1 MIYFGGALMNQYV
14 WETAEEMDAALA
26 KRIRGIRK
34 RRRLTQ
40 QDLSERSGVSLGTLK
55 RFETT
60 GQISLLSLTKLA
72 IALGCALVAVDGVA
86 HLGPQDGTVVKAGI
100 FAITNHLDEVRRTEV
115 GTQVVTAR
123 AVRVSAHL

>member
-1 MIYFGGALMNQYV
+1 MNQYV
-14 WETAEEMDAALA
+14 WETAEEMDAVLA

-72 IALGCALVAVDGVA
+72 IALGCENEIRSLFDN
-86 HLGPQDGTVVKAGI
+86 VVYESI
-100 FAITNHLDEVRRTEV
+100 EEVIDENK
-115 GTQVVTAR
+115 G
-123 AVRVSAHL
+123 

>member
-1 MIYFGGALMNQYV
+1 MNQYV

-72 IALGCALVAVDGVA
+72 IALGCENEIRSLFDN
-86 HLGPQDGTVVKAGI
+86 VVYESI
-100 FAITNHLDEVRRTEV
+100 EEVIDENK
-115 GTQVVTAR
+115 G
-123 AVRVSAHL
+123 

>member
-1 MIYFGGALMNQYV
+1 MYQYV

-72 IALGCALVAVDGVA
+72 IALGCENEIRSLFDN
-86 HLGPQDGTVVKAGI
+86 VVYESSEEVI
-100 FAITNHLDEVRRTEV
+100 DESK
-115 GTQVVTAR
+115 G
-123 AVRVSAHL
+123 

>member
-1 MIYFGGALMNQYV
+1 MNQYV

-72 IALGCALVAVDGVA
+72 IALGCENEIRSLFDN
-86 HLGPQDGTVVKAGI
+86 VVYESIEDIWPDYPSKED
-100 FAITNHLDEVRRTEV
+100 FFFNEEEY
-115 GTQVVTAR
+115 
-123 AVRVSAHL
+123 

>member
-1 MIYFGGALMNQYV
+1 MNQYV
-14 WETAEEMDAALA
+14 WETAEEMDAAIA

-72 IALGCALVAVDGVA
+72 IALGCENEIRSLFDN
-86 HLGPQDGTVVKAGI
+86 VVYESI
-100 FAITNHLDEVRRTEV
+100 EEVIDESK
-115 GTQVVTAR
+115 G
-123 AVRVSAHL
+123 

>member
-1 MIYFGGALMNQYV
+1 MNQYV

-26 KRIRGIRK
+26 RRIRGIRK

-72 IALGCALVAVDGVA
+72 IALGCENEIRSLFDN
-86 HLGPQDGTVVKAGI
+86 VVYDSI
-100 FAITNHLDEVRRTEV
+100 EEVIDESK
-115 GTQVVTAR
+115 G
-123 AVRVSAHL
+123 

>member
-1 MIYFGGALMNQYV
+1 MNQYV

-72 IALGCALVAVDGVA
+72 ISLGCENEIRSLFDN
-86 HLGPQDGTVVKAGI
+86 VVYESI
-100 FAITNHLDEVRRTEV
+100 EEVIDESK
-115 GTQVVTAR
+115 G
-123 AVRVSAHL
+123 